1 MVDMYTVNDLSVHFQ
16 KGALKAVD
24 HVSFTI
30 PTGRIVGL
38 VGESG
43 SGKTT
48 TARALAGIGPIS
60 GGSVLFKRQPLHQVS
75 RHEFRRAVQM
85 VFQDP
90 FESLN
95 PREKVGDII
104 AEGLDNFHLV
114 HGAAE
119 RLARIS
125 ELLEAVGLSAN
136 AANRF
141 PHEFS
146 GGQRQRIG
154 IARALAVEPACLF
167 LDEPISALD
176 VSIQAQIVNLLKQL
190 QQARHL
196 TYLFIA
202 HDLSMVRYLCD
213 SVLVMYH
220 GRIVESGPTDLVYQD
235 PRHLYTQSLLSA
247 VPHADP
253 EYEAHKQLL
262 TFDPSVIKP
271 DDVLVDVGGGHL
283 VLQQKEGASIG

>member
-1 MVDMYTVNDLSVHFQ
+1 MSDFYTVKDLSVHFQ
-16 KGALKAVD
+16 KGQLKAVD
-24 HVSFTI
+24 HVSFMI

-48 TARALAGIGPIS
+48 TARALAGIGPVTA
-60 GGSVLFKRQPLHQVS
+60 GSVLFKGQPLAQVDRHQ
-75 RHEFRRAVQM
+75 FRRAVQM

-104 AEGLDNFHLV
+104 AEGIDNFHLAKDAGNRRQRV
-114 HGAAE
+114 
-119 RLARIS
+119 LD
-125 ELLEAVGLSAN
+125 LLSAVGLSAN
-136 AANRF
+136 AINRF

-154 IARALAVEPACLF
+154 IARALAVEPEFLF

-190 QQARHL
+190 QQKRNL

-220 GRIVESGPTDLVYQD
+220 GRIVESGPTALVYEQ
-235 PRHLYTQSLLSA
+235 PKHPYTQSLLSA
-247 VPHADP
+247 VPHANP
-253 EYEAHKQLL
+253 LAEAAKQII
-262 TFDPSVIKP
+262 TFDPSVIQP
-271 DDVLVDVGGGHL
+271 TDTLVEVTPGHQVLMTQRAG
-283 VLQQKEGASIG
+283 SRI

>member
-1 MVDMYTVNDLSVHFQ
+1 MSDFYTVEDLSVHFQ
-16 KGALKAVD
+16 KGQLKAVD
-24 HVSFTI
+24 HVSFSI
-30 PTGRIVGL
+30 PTGSIVGL

-48 TARALAGIGPIS
+48 TARALAGIGPVT
-60 GGSVLFKRQPLHQVS
+60 GGTIKFKGQKIADVDRHQ
-75 RHEFRRAVQM
+75 FRRAVQM

-104 AEGLDNFHLV
+104 AEGIVNFHLAKS
-114 HGAAE
+114 AAG
-119 RLARIS
+119 RRQRVLS
-125 ELLEAVGLSAN
+125 LLQAVGLSAN
-136 AANRF
+136 AINRF

-154 IARALAVEPACLF
+154 IARALAVEPEFLF

-176 VSIQAQIVNLLKQL
+176 VSIQAQIVNLLKRL
-190 QQARHL
+190 QQERNL

-202 HDLSMVRYLCD
+202 HDLSMVAYLCD
-213 SVLVMYH
+213 TVLVMYH
-220 GRIVESGPTDLVYQD
+220 GRIVESGPTKLVYGNPQ
-235 PRHLYTQSLLSA
+235 HAYTQSLLSA

-253 EYEAHKQLL
+253 LREAQKSII
-262 TFDPSVIKP
+262 TFDSSTIGPNDQLVEVEPKHF
-271 DDVLVDVGGGHL
+271 VL
-283 VLQQKEGASIG
+283 K

>member
-1 MVDMYTVNDLSVHFQ
+1 MSDFYTVEDLSVHFQ
-16 KGALKAVD
+16 KGQLKAVD
-24 HVSFTI
+24 HVSFSI
-30 PTGRIVGL
+30 PTGSIVGL

-48 TARALAGIGPIS
+48 TARALAGIGPVT
-60 GGSVLFKRQPLHQVS
+60 GGTIKFKGQKLADVDRHQ
-75 RHEFRRAVQM
+75 FRRAVQM

-104 AEGLDNFHLV
+104 AEGIVNFHLAKS
-114 HGAAE
+114 AAG
-119 RLARIS
+119 RRQRVLS
-125 ELLEAVGLSAN
+125 LLQAVGLSAN
-136 AANRF
+136 AINRF

-154 IARALAVEPACLF
+154 IARALAVEPEFLF

-176 VSIQAQIVNLLKQL
+176 VSIQAQIVNLLKRL
-190 QQARHL
+190 QQERNL

-202 HDLSMVRYLCD
+202 HDLSMVAYLCD
-213 SVLVMYH
+213 TVLVMYH
-220 GRIVESGPTDLVYQD
+220 GRIVESGPTKLVYGNPQ
-235 PRHLYTQSLLSA
+235 HAYTQSLLSA

-253 EYEAHKQLL
+253 LREAQKSII
-262 TFDPSVIKP
+262 TFDSSTIGPNDQLVEVEPKHF
-271 DDVLVDVGGGHL
+271 VL
-283 VLQQKEGASIG
+283 K